1 MTTTTTSSGINC
13 QASPRQHAFSRMGKQ
28 AVSALKYVRVWVR
41 SPWLH
46 VRPRVALLTGSVFV
60 LLTLCLPTVV
70 GSWGDSRPGT
80 DLASGVEEPPW
91 PGTASW
97 LGALLGFAAT
107 GRPFYLFC
115 LALAAFTMQF
125 LFASALHWNLT
136 RRRGLLTGLLAISGL
151 AALVSTTDLFVLAA
165 ILQFDRWFSVNGDL
179 TLLALVVLLGLLLVA
194 CFRPEFWTKKGAIF
208 WAFDLGQH
216 RFFLMAW
223 RPFAGQVLPTS

>member
-46 VRPRVALLTGSVFV
+46 VRPRVALPTGSVFV

-80 DLASGVEEPPW
+80 DLASGAEDTWW
-91 PGTASW
+91 PGGLT
-97 LGALLGFAAT
+97 GFAAN
-107 GRPFYLFC
+107 GRRFYLFC
-115 LALAAFTMQF
+115 LALAAFTMPF

-136 RRRGLLTGLLAISGL
+136 RRHGLLTWVGAISGS
-151 AALVSTTDLFVLAA
+151 AALVSVTDLFMLAS